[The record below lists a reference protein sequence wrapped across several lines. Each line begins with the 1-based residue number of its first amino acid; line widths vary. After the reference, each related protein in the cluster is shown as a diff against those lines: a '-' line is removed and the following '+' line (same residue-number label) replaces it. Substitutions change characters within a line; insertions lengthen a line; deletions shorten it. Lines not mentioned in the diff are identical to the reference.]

1 MAVLITVN
9 DSYHQALQFCNAVQ
23 VLFMNIIIYRKVY
36 VKDIYMVYRDKDRLL
51 YMRILHMK
59 IRIKLINN

>member
-1 MAVLITVN
+1 
-9 DSYHQALQFCNAVQ
+9 
-23 VLFMNIIIYRKVY
+23 MNIIIYRKVY
-36 VKDIYMVYRDKDRLL
+36 VKGIYMVYGDKDRLL

>member
-1 MAVLITVN
+1 MALLITVN

-59 IRIKLINN
+59 IRMKLINN